1 MDELLRLILEPS
13 VDTIS
18 GFTITEFIISL
29 ILSTVLSSII
39 ATVYKN
45 THSGLSY
52 SKSFATTMIMMSI
65 TICFIMLI
73 IGSNLARAFSLVG
86 ALSIIRYR
94 NAVKESRDT
103 AFIFLA
109 MAVGMACGVKI
120 YVLAIIFTLVSS
132 SILFLLEKINFGTVN
147 KEERLLQAIFEQG
160 QDISNFESRIAELS
174 NYEYFL
180 LSFETLNE
188 KDIYVYSLNINSK
201 KITGTSLR
209 EIQKEISNSEIK
221 LLTGFE
227 KFNI

>member
-1 MDELLRLILEPS
+1 
-13 VDTIS
+13 
-18 GFTITEFIISL
+18 
-29 ILSTVLSSII
+29 
-39 ATVYKN
+39 
-45 THSGLSY
+45 
-52 SKSFATTMIMMSI
+52 
-65 TICFIMLI
+65 
-73 IGSNLARAFSLVG
+73 
-86 ALSIIRYR
+86 
-94 NAVKESRDT
+94 
-103 AFIFLA
+103 
-109 MAVGMACGVKI
+109 
-120 YVLAIIFTLVSS
+120 SS